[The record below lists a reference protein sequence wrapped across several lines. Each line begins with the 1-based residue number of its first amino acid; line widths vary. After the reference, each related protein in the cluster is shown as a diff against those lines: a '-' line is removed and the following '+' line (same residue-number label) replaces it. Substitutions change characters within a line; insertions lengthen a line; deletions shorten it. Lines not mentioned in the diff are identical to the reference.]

1 MIKSYLKIAW
11 RSLLKN
17 KGYSLINIGGLAAG
31 MSVAIVIGLWVHDEL
46 TFNQYHKNHSRIAQ
60 VMQNLTYNGEVGTQ
74 DYNPM
79 VLGTELRNSYGNNF
93 SYVVTTS
100 GNNSMSLQFGDKII
114 NTTGQFS
121 EPGIAEMLGFK
132 ILKGTG
138 NCLQDPAAILLSS
151 STAKTFF
158 GNDDPVNKMMS
169 IDNKMQV
176 KVAGVYEDLPLNSS
190 FNEVKFFIPWSL
202 MLSLNPSMPQDDW
215 NGNMFNTYVQLA
227 DNANMGAVSAKIK
240 HIKFD
245 HVDKEQQANVK
256 PEIFLQPMSKWHL
269 YSEFKNGK
277 SVGGR
282 ITYVWLFGVIGLMVL
297 LLACI
302 NFMNL
307 ATARSEKR
315 AKEVGVRKAIGSLK
329 GQLIK
334 QFFTESVLVSALA
347 FMVSIILVLFLLP
360 FFNEMAGKQI
370 TILWYNPVFW
380 IVLLLFTLL
389 TGFIAGTYPALYLSS
404 FQPVKVLKGTFKAG
418 KFSALPRQILVVVQF
433 TVSIMLVIGVLIVYR
448 QIEFTKNR
456 AVGYMRNGL
465 ISIANRTDDI
475 HNHFEA
481 VREELKQSGAI
492 AEMAESHSPVTEVW
506 LGLDGFNWRGKD
518 PNVQATFATIFVSH
532 DFAKTVGWQFIQGRD
547 FSRAYESDSAAFI
560 LNEAAAKYMGFKN
573 PLGETVT
580 MKAGSLKDAPY
591 KVIGVIKDMLMES
604 PYDPVSP
611 TIFLLNKGRAN
622 FETVKLN
629 PSAEIH
635 TALSKIET
643 VFKKYAPASPF
654 EYKFVDEEYNKKFAD
669 EERTGKLA
677 SCFAILAI
685 LISSLGVFGLA
696 AFTAAQRTKE
706 IGIRKIAGASVFS
719 LWKLLSKDFM
729 ALVFISF
736 LIATP
741 LAWYGMNRWLQ
752 HYDYRAGISWWIFV
766 AVCFGALLVTLITV
780 SFQAINTALA
790 NPVKSLRTE

>member
-1 MIKSYLKIAW
+1 MIKNYLKIAW

-31 MSVAIVIGLWVHDEL
+31 MTVAIVIGLWVHDEL
-46 TFNQYHKNHSRIAQ
+46 SFNQYHKNYNRIAQ
-60 VMQNLTYNGEVGTQ
+60 VMQNLTYNGEVSTQ

-79 VLGTELRNSYGNNF
+79 VLGTELRNAYGNNF
-93 SYVVTTS
+93 SYVITTS

-176 KVAGVYEDLPLNSS
+176 KVAGVYEDLPQNSA

-202 MLSLNPSMPQDDW
+202 MLSQNPAMPHDDW

-227 DNANMGAVSAKIK
+227 ENANMGAVSAKIK
-240 HIKFD
+240 HIKFN
-245 HVDKEQQANVK
+245 HVDKEQQTNVK
-256 PEIFLQPMSKWHL
+256 PEIFLHPMSKWHL

-282 ITYVWLFGVIGLMVL
+282 ITYVWLFGVIGLLVL

-347 FMVSIILVLFLLP
+347 FVVSIILVLLLLP
-360 FFNEMAGKQI
+360 FFNEMADKQI
-370 TILWYNPVFW
+370 TILWNNPLFW

-389 TGFIAGTYPALYLSS
+389 TGIIAGTYPALYLSS

-418 KFSALPRQILVVVQF
+418 KFSALPRKILVVVQF
-433 TVSIMLVIGVLIVYR
+433 TVSVMLVIGVIIIFR
-448 QIEFTKNR
+448 QIEFSKNR
-456 AVGYMRNGL
+456 PVGYNRNGL
-465 ISIANRTDDI
+465 ITIANRTDDI

-492 AEMAESHSPVTEVW
+492 TEMAESHSPTTEVW
-506 LGLDGFNWRGKD
+506 LGLDGFNWKGKD

-547 FSRAYESDSAAFI
+547 FSRAYLTDSSAFI
-560 LNEAAAKYMGFKN
+560 LNEAAVKYMGFKN

-580 MKAGSLKDAPY
+580 MKAGISKEAPY

-604 PYDPVSP
+604 PYEPVSP
-611 TIFLLNKGRAN
+611 TIFILNKGRAN

-629 PSAEIH
+629 PSSEIH
-635 TALSKIET
+635 SSLSKIET

-654 EYKFVDEEYNKKFAD
+654 EYKFVDEEYRKKFAD

-677 SCFAILAI
+677 FCFAILAI

-706 IGIRKIAGASVFS
+706 IGIRKIVGASVFN
-719 LWKLLSKDFM
+719 LWKLLSKDFVV
-729 ALVFISF
+729 LIFISF
-736 LIATP
+736 LIAIP
-741 LAWYGMNRWLQ
+741 LAWYGMHLWLQ
-752 HYDYRAGISWWIFV
+752 HYNYRSGISWWIFID
-766 AVCFGALLVTLITV
+766 VCLGALLITLLTV
-780 SFQAINTALA
+780 SFHAVKAAIA

>member
-1 MIKSYLKIAW
+1 
-11 RSLLKN
+11 
-17 KGYSLINIGGLAAG
+17 
-31 MSVAIVIGLWVHDEL
+31 
-46 TFNQYHKNHSRIAQ
+46 
-60 VMQNLTYNGEVGTQ
+60 
-74 DYNPM
+74 
-79 VLGTELRNSYGNNF
+79 
-93 SYVVTTS
+93 
-100 GNNSMSLQFGDKII
+100 
-114 NTTGQFS
+114 
-121 EPGIAEMLGFK
+121 
-132 ILKGTG
+132 
-138 NCLQDPAAILLSS
+138 
-151 STAKTFF
+151 
-158 GNDDPVNKMMS
+158 
-169 IDNKMQV
+169 
-176 KVAGVYEDLPLNSS
+176 
-190 FNEVKFFIPWSL
+190 
-202 MLSLNPSMPQDDW
+202 
-215 NGNMFNTYVQLA
+215 
-227 DNANMGAVSAKIK
+227 
-240 HIKFD
+240 
-245 HVDKEQQANVK
+245 
-256 PEIFLQPMSKWHL
+256 
-269 YSEFKNGK
+269 
-277 SVGGR
+277 
-282 ITYVWLFGVIGLMVL
+282 
-297 LLACI
+297 
-302 NFMNL
+302 
-307 ATARSEKR
+307 
-315 AKEVGVRKAIGSLK
+315 
-329 GQLIK
+329 
-334 QFFTESVLVSALA
+334 
-347 FMVSIILVLFLLP
+347 MVSIILVLFLLP

-635 TALSKIET
+635 TSLSKIET
-643 VFKKYAPASPF
+643 VFKKFAPASPF